1 MSLKILLL
9 LPDSSKNP
17 FGGMGVQAEGIITSS
32 SCIFTEHNVNNNLF
46 ILNENVLGVTIVEQL
61 IAQAS
66 SLPKIE
72 DLKDIDIV
80 HSFDASTS
88 LQGYAISKML
98 GVPHIMTL
106 QLSMDSLIDMF
117 YKNTNTPDK
126 YFLSTIEISCL
137 SIADAVVHVSKEYLS
152 KYGILNPN
160 SFYLPNGIDIKKW
173 NATPHLDIHL
183 PGRPNAKKLCY
194 IGRYAEM
201 KNVAGILDAD
211 IPKDVDIYFIGGQR
225 GGHEYF
231 FNAMIDFVEKNSNA
245 YYLGEKHGD
254 EKINTLKAM
263 DAVIVPSIH
272 EPFGIVCLEAL
283 ASGCVLLSSFQSG
296 MKEYLTEDI
305 AVNCGT
311 TPEEITAGINK
322 WLALDDIQE
331 RKERGYALCKQ
342 YSWNNAAKILEA
354 IYNRVLG
361 K

>member
-1 MSLKILLL
+1 MLKILLL

-17 FGGMGVQAEGIITSS
+17 FGGMGVQAEGIMSAS
-32 SCIFTEHNVNNNLF
+32 SCTFVEHNITNNL
-46 ILNENVLGVTIVEQL
+46 LTLDENVLGTTVVNQL

-66 SLPKIE
+66 NLPKIE
-72 DLKDIDIV
+72 DLKDVNIV

-88 LQGYAISKML
+88 LQGHALAKML
-98 GVPHIMTL
+98 GVPHIITL
-106 QLSMDSLIDMF
+106 QLSMDSLSDMF
-117 YKNTNTPDK
+117 YKHLETPDK

-137 SIADAVVHVSKEYLS
+137 NLADAVIHVSKEYLS
-152 KYGILNPN
+152 KYGLLNPN
-160 SFYLPNGIDIKKW
+160 SFYLPNGIDITKW
-173 NATPHLDIHL
+173 EEVSYSKIVL

-194 IGRYAEM
+194 IGRFAEM
-201 KNVAGILDAD
+201 KNIIGILNAY
-211 IPKDVDIYFIGGQR
+211 IPEDVDIYFIGGQR

-231 FNAMIDFVEKNSNA
+231 FNAMVNFVDKTPNA

-254 EKINTLKAM
+254 EKVNTLKAM

-305 AVNCGT
+305 AVNCGI
-311 TPEEITAGINK
+311 TPEEITNGINK
-322 WLALDDIQE
+322 WLLLDDISE

-342 YSWNNAAKILEA
+342 YSWDNAANILES
-354 IYNRVLG
+354 IYKKVLT